1 MRAPG
6 AHGPSRTE
14 RPSHGSGRKGV
25 IVSKQYTELARKI
38 VDAVGGPEN
47 VESLH
52 HCQTR
57 LRFKLRDFDKAS
69 VDEAS
74 KLDGVMQVLVNGGM
88 FQVVIGMQVAEV
100 YEEVVPLLGSADA
113 APAAGDEASKK
124 QSAFDIVADFV
135 SSIFSPIVPALA
147 GAGMVKA
154 LLSLLVAFELVD
166 TTSQTYTLVNM
177 FGDAMFAFM
186 PILLAFSTA
195 KKLGSNQYLAAVT
208 AGIMCHAT
216 WTGMVSAGEPV
227 MFFGVI
233 PFYLVKY
240 TSSVIPIVLVML
252 VQAPLEK
259 WLNKHVPG
267 AIRLVLVPM
276 IVFFVM
282 GTLALS
288 ILGPLGDYVGTA
300 FTAIFVWLSENVSW
314 APSFAI
320 AAVYPVLVL
329 FGLHHGLAP
338 LGTMQM
344 AQMGYDSIFGPGVL
358 CSNVS
363 QGVASLV
370 TGIISRDDKDKQ
382 IGISAG
388 ITGLMGTTEPALYGI
403 NFPKRYPLIASLI
416 GGACGG
422 FFAGLTQTHR
432 FATGSSGL
440 PAVVMYLGDNTTRFF
455 IQIIVA
461 LAISIVVTA
470 IMTVVLAK
478 VFGRRGAEKNAEP
491 APGAPDTTAPAAA
504 TPATEIICAPVSG
517 TARPLTESADPVFS
531 SESLGKGA
539 AIDPTDDTV
548 YSPAAGTVSALFPT
562 NHAIGITTDSGAE
575 ILIHLGINTVELEG
589 RHFEAFVTT
598 GERVSAGQKLVAF
611 DRTAIEKEGYN
622 PQVMVIVTNTAA
634 YADVNLLAAGT
645 VSANAPLVELNVE

>member
-1 MRAPG
+1 MNRDEPLIPISTCDNDVVQYGLGDSG
-6 AHGPSRTE
+6 AHGIPGWEPLGRRPRAE
-14 RPSHGSGRKGV
+14 RGPNM
-25 IVSKQYTELARKI
+25 SKQYAELARQI
-38 VDAVGGPEN
+38 VGAVGGADN

-57 LRFKLRDFDKAS
+57 LRFKLRDLGKAS
-69 VDEAS
+69 EDEAS
-74 KLDGVMQVLVNGGM
+74 KLDGVMQVLVKGGM
-88 FQVVIGMQVAEV
+88 FQVVIGMHVAEV
-100 YEEVVPLLGSADA
+100 YEEVVPLIGGGAPSSDA
-113 APAAGDEASKK
+113 VQSQGDEGPGEPQSMPSKV
-124 QSAFDIVADFV
+124 FDTVADFI

-154 LLSLLVAFELVD
+154 LLALLVAFHLVD
-166 TTSQTYTLVNM
+166 NTSQTYTLVNM
-177 FGDAMFAFM
+177 FGDAMFTFM
-186 PILLAFSTA
+186 PVLLAFSSA
-195 KKLGSNQYLAAVT
+195 KKLGANPYLAAVT
-208 AGIMCHAT
+208 AGIMCHPT
-216 WTGMVSAGEPV
+216 WTGMVEAGEPV
-227 MFFGVI
+227 AFFGVI

-267 AIRLVLVPM
+267 AIRLVVVPM

-282 GTLALS
+282 GALALT

-300 FTAIFVWLSENVSW
+300 FTAVFVWLSENVSW

-358 CSNVS
+358 CSNIS
-363 QGVASLV
+363 QGVASFVAGL
-370 TGIISRDDKDKQ
+370 TSKDKRDRQ

-388 ITGLMGTTEPALYGI
+388 VTGLMGTTEPALYGI

-416 GGACGG
+416 GGAAGG

-440 PAVVMYLGDNTTRFF
+440 PAVVMYIGDDTLQFF
-455 IQIIVA
+455 FQIIIA

-470 IMTVVLAK
+470 VMTVVLGRI
-478 VFGRRGAEKNAEP
+478 FGKDA
-491 APGAPDTTAPAAA
+491 APAA
-504 TPATEIICAPVSG
+504 EQ
-517 TARPLTESADPVFS
+517 
-531 SESLGKGA
+531 
-539 AIDPTDDTV
+539 
-548 YSPAAGTVSALFPT
+548 
-562 NHAIGITTDSGAE
+562 AE
-575 ILIHLGINTVELEG
+575 E
-589 RHFEAFVTT
+589 
-598 GERVSAGQKLVAF
+598 
-611 DRTAIEKEGYN
+611 
-622 PQVMVIVTNTAA
+622 
-634 YADVNLLAAGT
+634 
-645 VSANAPLVELNVE
+645 